1 MAKAVETRQVSGSL
15 ALRLRRNPKRSG
27 LASCTCPRTKMA
39 GSRRDLIQDPPGEL
53 SRVRLG
59 IDFGTT
65 RTVVATAEAG
75 RYSVVAFET
84 DAGFADYLPGVAV
97 CTPDILCFGFE
108 AMGLMHQAQA
118 VVRSVKRSASQVP
131 HDQPV
136 PELQEIGPS
145 ALDLVIRYLSFVRR
159 MLLQSS
165 NLEVEAAEP
174 LQAMVAVPANA
185 STRQRYLTLEA
196 FQRAGFE
203 VLGMVNEPTAA
214 AIEFARRNFG
224 VLARRSPKRY
234 VVVYD
239 LGGGT
244 FDTAAVSLDA
254 RRFELIA
261 SAGIARLG
269 GEDFDE
275 IILELTLSAL
285 GIKPNQLD
293 RCERVRALE
302 LCREAKETMSPSN
315 RRLLVDL
322 GGVLP
327 DCDPAILSTAEL
339 HARCHPLVDRTIEK
353 LQEVFHQLR
362 GRNIDPDNPRE
373 LGAVYLVGGGSAF
386 PLVPLSLRK
395 LRGRKI
401 QLAPQPHAATAI
413 GLAIAADPQA
423 QVFVRESTTRHFGVW
438 REAWDG
444 REQSFDCI
452 LTKDQAPDDGG
463 SIVVKRWY
471 RPTHNIG
478 QLRFLECSQLT
489 AAGQPAGDL
498 TPWCEVY
505 FPYDAD
511 LRNNQQLGHL
521 QTTRLAERG
530 DEIVETY
537 TYDNDGSIAVQIENL
552 TQHYH
557 RSFLLG
563 RLR

>member
-1 MAKAVETRQVSGSL
+1 
-15 ALRLRRNPKRSG
+15 
-27 LASCTCPRTKMA
+27 
-39 GSRRDLIQDPPGEL
+39 
-53 SRVRLG
+53 VRLG

-84 DAGFADYLPGVAV
+84 DSGFADYLPGVAV

-108 AMGLMHQAQA
+108 ATQLMDRAQA
-118 VVRSVKRSASQVP
+118 VVRSVKRSVSQVA

-136 PELQEIGPS
+136 PELEGIGPT
-145 ALDLVIRYLSFVRR
+145 ALALVIRYLSYVRG
-159 MLLQSS
+159 MLLESS
-165 NLEVEAAEP
+165 NLEAEADEP
-174 LQAMVAVPANA
+174 LQVMVSVPANA

-196 FQRAGFE
+196 FTRAGFE
-203 VLGMVNEPTAA
+203 LLGMVNEPTAA
-214 AIEFARRNFG
+214 AVEFARCNFG
-224 VLARRSPKRY
+224 ALARRSPKRY

-261 SAGIARLG
+261 SAGVARLG

-275 IILELTLSAL
+275 AVLELTLSAL
-285 GIKPNQLD
+285 SIEPERLN
-293 RCERVRALE
+293 RRERVRALE
-302 LCREAKETMSPSN
+302 LCREAKEAMSSSS

-322 GGVLP
+322 GTVVAG
-327 DCDPAILSTAEL
+327 CDPAILSTAEL
-339 HARCHPLVDRTIEK
+339 YARCRPLVDLTIEK
-353 LQEVFHQLR
+353 LQEIFQRLR
-362 GRNIDPDNPRE
+362 DRNIDPDNPRE

-386 PLVPLSLRK
+386 PLVGSTLRK

-401 QLAPQPHAATAI
+401 QLARQPHAATAI
-413 GLAIAADPQA
+413 GLAIAADPYA
-423 QVFVRESTTRHFGVW
+423 EVFVHESTTRHFGVW
-438 REAWDG
+438 REASGG
-444 REQSFDCI
+444 REQAFDCI
-452 LTKDQAPDDGG
+452 LTKNQAPDDGG
-463 SIVVKRWY
+463 PIVVKRWY
-471 RPTHNIG
+471 RPTHTIG

-505 FPYDAD
+505 FPYAAD
-511 LRNNQQLGHL
+511 LRHNEQLSDL
-521 QTTRLAERG
+521 ETAQLAKRG

-537 TYDNDGSIAVQIENL
+537 TYGRDGSIAVQIENR

-563 RLR
+563 QLR